1 MTLPSDP
8 HLFRGAVCA
17 RPPRLL
23 FSGAGKHIASACM
36 IRALRSPHPLR
47 SVQPLRQHSLS
58 PALAW
63 RAAPTSFDG
72 PMFDGP
78 KPKPDP
84 PPRRGVLVFGCA
96 VGLGLLNSSS
106 SQTGCAKARPLKNCP
121 HFGEKPDDQW
131 VQFVD
136 GEGEHQVVVCET
148 VCEYRA
154 TNQIQLDRHCDSTC
168 IYRLKQGL
176 VERALELL
184 KTEHASIPWVRE
196 GGIERTEAGAIK
208 VPTKLVPLFKDKFED
223 AFSGGGDTGLKASQM
238 TQRLMAEGNARLAQ
252 LYGVG
257 ALSGAPACLRMT
269 CLEQVKDIIH
279 KANRSPSW
287 GAALIEIRARQ
298 MPDNNPR

>member
-1 MTLPSDP
+1 MNFTTNEL
-8 HLFRGAVCA
+8 
-17 RPPRLL
+17 
-23 FSGAGKHIASACM
+23 
-36 IRALRSPHPLR
+36 
-47 SVQPLRQHSLS
+47 
-58 PALAW
+58 
-63 RAAPTSFDG
+63 
-72 PMFDGP
+72 
-78 KPKPDP
+78 
-84 PPRRGVLVFGCA
+84 GVLVFGCA

-154 TNQIQLDRHCDSTC
+154 ANDALIQKPCGSMC
-168 IYRLKQGL
+168 IYHLKQGL

-184 KTEHASIPWVRE
+184 ETEHASIPWVRE

-208 VPTKLVPLFKDKFED
+208 VPIKFVPLFKDKFED
-223 AFSGGGDTGLKASQM
+223 VFSGASYLS
-238 TQRLMAEGNARLAQ
+238 QRLMAQ

-287 GAALIEIRARQ
+287 GAALIETRARQ